1 MGIFRQFPYTNF
13 HELNLDQIIKIMRQ
27 MQDEWEATKTEWASY
42 KEFIDNYF
50 ENLDVS
56 EEVLAAL
63 RIFAEDGTLNRIMD
77 PTMVEAAGE
86 WLTEHMSNPSSPP
99 LDYQLEGISGTAPSS
114 PAVAL
119 RCSIYK
125 YSIAYVFGDTADI
138 DAIRTQ
144 GIYYGPSP
152 NTFVN
157 VPNFIRFSFLLE
169 VWRQSDNVYI
179 QRITSIEYGISAMR
193 IWSNNAW
200 TKWGVSTGTFTIN
213 QTNATN
219 IFGGVAGNLPANTT
233 VFVNT
238 AWFSDCP
245 ADLVNKEVYI
255 TTHATKEPHSNI
267 AAMQM
272 LVHPQTSYI
281 YTREQYSSG
290 VWQPWHTTSS
300 MYNMIDKGSLTAIY
314 GATVDVDTVQTIG
327 IYFVASPNTVVN
339 LPTSNMGELMV
350 NRGSTGVWMQ
360 KFTDYRTGRV
370 YVRWYHDTWSE
381 WIADTPHSSAGGKY
395 YAYGD
400 SLVQGQI
407 AVTGETSPNNYP
419 QAVGRLTGVEVV
431 NNGTRNQ
438 GLIKDNAA
446 ILAAINSAD
455 LSDAGL
461 ITVGW
466 AYNDASYY
474 ASTPFGS
481 VDSVDNTSYI
491 GHYYTVMKRLQE
503 KAPQANIILVTG
515 YGYESPVNNR
525 ATLEEQFTHSYTFSD
540 GAHTIKDMYD
550 TLEAMCYKN
559 GWLCVNQAKGCGL
572 NKFNAAT
579 MIGDQIHPTA
589 EGYVTYS
596 NSIAAR
602 IAALYGNI

>member
-1 MGIFRQFPYTNF
+1 MGIFQQFPYSNF
-13 HELNLDQIIKIMRQ
+13 HEMNLDQIIKIMRQ
-27 MQDEWEATKTEWASY
+27 MQDEWEDTKAEWASY
-42 KEFIDNYF
+42 KDFIDNYF

-56 EEVLAAL
+56 EEVLEAM
-63 RIFAEDGTLNRIMD
+63 RIFVEDGTLNRIMD
-77 PTMVEAAGE
+77 PVIVSETGD
-86 WLTEHMSNPSSPP
+86 WLTAHITNPSSPP
-99 LDYQLEGISGTAPSS
+99 LDSTLSIASAAAPADVVGRLCS
-114 PAVAL
+114 P
-119 RCSIYK
+119 YK
-125 YSIAYVFGDTADI
+125 YSINLNYGDSADLDDI
-138 DAIRTQ
+138 TTP
-144 GIYYGPSP
+144 GVYLGTSP
-152 NTFVN
+152 NTYVN

-169 VWRQSDNVYI
+169 VWQQSANVI
-179 QRITSIEYGISAMR
+179 MQRISSIEYGISAMR
-193 IWSNNAW
+193 MLSGGSW

-213 QTNATN
+213 QANATN

-238 AWFSDCP
+238 SWFSDSP
-245 ADLVNKEVYI
+245 SDLVNKEVYI
-255 TTHATKEPHSNI
+255 TTHAVKEPHSNV

-281 YTREQYSSG
+281 YTREQNSSG
-290 VWQPWHTTSS
+290 VWQSWHTTSS
-300 MYNMIDKGSLTAIY
+300 MYNIVDKGSLTAIY

-327 IYFVASPNTVVN
+327 VYYVASPNTVVN
-339 LPTSNMGELMV
+339 LPSANMGELEV

-370 YVRWYHDTWSE
+370 YVRWYHNTWTD
-381 WIADTPHSSAGGKY
+381 WIADTPHASAGGKY

-407 AVTGETSPNNYP
+407 AVTGDTSPNNYP

-431 NNGTRNQ
+431 NNAVRNQ

-446 ILAAINSAD
+446 ILTAINSAD

-466 AYNDASYY
+466 AYNDSAYY

-481 VDSVDNTSYI
+481 AASIDNTSYI
-491 GHYYTVMKRLQE
+491 GHYFTVMKTLQE

-515 YGYESPVNNR
+515 YGYETPVNNQ
-525 ATLEEQFTHSYTFSD
+525 ATLADQFTHSFTFND
-540 GAHTIKDMYD
+540 GSHTVKEMYD

-559 GWLCVNQAKGCGL
+559 GWLCVNQAKGCSL

>member
-1 MGIFRQFPYTNF
+1 MGIFQQFPYSNF
-13 HELNLDQIIKIMRQ
+13 HEMNLDQIIKIMRQ
-27 MQDEWEATKTEWASY
+27 MQDEWEDVKTEWASY
-42 KEFIDNYF
+42 KDFIDNYF

-56 EEVLAAL
+56 EEVLEAM
-63 RIFAEDGTLNRIMD
+63 RIFVADGTLNRIID
-77 PTMVEAAGE
+77 PVIVSETGD
-86 WLTEHMSNPSSPP
+86 WLADHITNPSSPP
-99 LDYQLEGISGTAPSS
+99 LDSSLSIANAAAPADVVGNLCS
-114 PAVAL
+114 P
-119 RCSIYK
+119 YK
-125 YSIAYVFGDTADI
+125 YSINLNYGDSADLDDI
-138 DAIRTQ
+138 TTP
-144 GIYYGPSP
+144 GVYLGTTPTTY
-152 NTFVN
+152 VN
-157 VPNFIRFSFLLE
+157 VPKFIRFNFLLE
-169 VWRQSDNVYI
+169 VWQQSSTVI
-179 QRITSIEYGISAMR
+179 MQRISSIEYGISAMR
-193 IWSNNAW
+193 MLSGGSW

-213 QTNATN
+213 QANATS

-238 AWFSDCP
+238 SWFSDCP
-245 ADLVNKEVYI
+245 SDLVNKEVYI
-255 TTHATKEPHSNI
+255 TTHSTKEPHSNT
-267 AAMQM
+267 ASMQM

-281 YTREQYSSG
+281 YTREQNSSG
-290 VWQPWHTTSS
+290 VWQAWHTTSS
-300 MYNMIDKGSLTAIY
+300 MYNIVDKGSLTAIY
-314 GATVDVDTVQTIG
+314 GATVDVDTVQDIG
-327 IYFVASPNTVVN
+327 VYYVASPNTVVN
-339 LPTSNMGELMV
+339 LPSANMGELEV

-370 YVRWYHDTWSE
+370 YVRWYHNTWSD
-381 WIADTPHSSAGGKY
+381 WIADTPHASAGGKY

-407 AVTGETSPNNYP
+407 AVTGDTSPNNYP

-431 NNGTRNQ
+431 NNAVRNQ
-438 GLIKDNAA
+438 GLIKDNVA
-446 ILAAINSAD
+446 ILADINSAD

-466 AYNDASYY
+466 AYNDSAYY

-481 VDSVDNTSYI
+481 DASIDNTSFI
-491 GHYYTVMKRLQE
+491 GHYFTVMKTLQE

-515 YGYESPVNNR
+515 YGYESAVNNR
-525 ATLEEQFTHSYTFSD
+525 ATLADQFTHSFTFSD
-540 GAHTIKDMYD
+540 GPHTVKEMYD

-559 GWLCVNQAKGCGL
+559 GWLCVNQAKGCSL
-572 NKFNAAT
+572 NKFNAAN